1 MTSEVLVLNVE
12 EEWRKLPMEKKGRS
26 LVTHLGIIE
35 GEVLTYLEQHGTTA
49 LRQLIRDLEWPAPMI
64 TMAIGAAIR
73 QGLVRAIRHDLEVV
87 LEPEREWR
95 VPTQPAPVPEVR
107 GG

>member
-1 MTSEVLVLNVE
+1 VLNVE
-12 EEWRKLPMEKKGRS
+12 EEWRKLPTEKNSRS

-35 GEVLTYLEQHGTTA
+35 GEVLTYLEQDGRTT

>member
-12 EEWRKLPMEKKGRS
+12 EEWRKLPTEKNSRS
-26 LVTHLGIIE
+26 LVTQLGIIE
-35 GEVLTYLEQHGTTA
+35 GEVLTYLEQYGTTT

-87 LEPEREWR
+87 LEPERAWR
-95 VPTQPAPVPEVR
+95 VPLPTM
-107 GG
+107 